1 MHQNII
7 SLDFVCKIIRL
18 QSFNNILF
26 KTVME
31 ACYSRGEH
39 SYYQYVVI
47 VQDSKVLVVGGVL
60 VLVPLPY
67 YSLWPV
73 FGPFIKT

>member
-1 MHQNII
+1 
-7 SLDFVCKIIRL
+7 
-18 QSFNNILF
+18 
-26 KTVME
+26 ME